1 MYQTDV
7 VQFTDSLISLIQEE
21 NYNQAY
27 KLTDESYVD
36 NEMTLDEFVQ
46 YFQAI
51 KHYYGRIL
59 DFKIEL
65 RSITFNDKTD
75 NTIRAFGEIVFEN
88 ANGYLYW
95 ILKKHDNDQIKLDY
109 FDLMINDYSQIE
121 SLNDLAKKELEFIKL
136 EDFDGLYN
144 STKMYKQF
152 TSIDKYHEEI
162 EKIFNDEFVEY
173 KLKRHDIRVSN
184 NRTCIN
190 LNYEINNRGD
200 VIMLEFIDNKDSSY
214 LYDLQFFIND
224 ESKKENS
231 KEFKTSTYKN
241 KKYDFRCEYPSDWEI
256 KNINGYTVIFNEP
269 GQEDDIFNTTFDIQT
284 IESTNIEKFC
294 KNYEKILTDS
304 PTFKDFKIISK
315 SEIEFKG
322 LYAIEYQCSARIL
335 DFILI
340 KWKSI
345 VFVNDK
351 NIFKLSTT
359 SMIGKDF
366 LNKNKTEKIYNTFEF
381 K

>member
-1 MYQTDV
+1 
-7 VQFTDSLISLIQEE
+7 
-21 NYNQAY
+21 
-27 KLTDESYVD
+27 
-36 NEMTLDEFVQ
+36 
-46 YFQAI
+46 
-51 KHYYGRIL
+51 
-59 DFKIEL
+59 
-65 RSITFNDKTD
+65 
-75 NTIRAFGEIVFEN
+75 
-88 ANGYLYW
+88 
-95 ILKKHDNDQIKLDY
+95 
-109 FDLMINDYSQIE
+109 MINDYSQIE

-200 VIMLEFIDNKDSSY
+200 VIMLEFIDNMDSS
-214 LYDLQFFIND
+214 
-224 ESKKENS
+224 
-231 KEFKTSTYKN
+231 
-241 KKYDFRCEYPSDWEI
+241 
-256 KNINGYTVIFNEP
+256 GYTVIFNEP

-359 SMIGKDF
+359 SMTFSASPKYSRNILEITCNRIVKI
-366 LNKNKTEKIYNTFEF
+366 LRRKNSNF
-381 K
+381 